1 MKTKFV
7 IIICNLLFLTT
18 FSISSQFNLGTEFAA
33 KSPNAH
39 KALINALEK
48 SGDRIFGVGVHG
60 IIVYSDDEGETWTQ
74 AKEVPFTKTLTD
86 ISCPTQNKCWATGH
100 DATILHSYDAGET
113 WQIQYQDVEFD
124 APFLSIHMYDD
135 YEGVAIGAFALS
147 LRTANG
153 GISWDYL
160 FIDDDEF
167 QPHLNYTYGDNQAWR
182 KSAQNEGYAVGEL
195 GKYYV
200 TDDRGLNWL
209 AIETGY
215 LGSYWSGIKVDQ
227 GQSLLL
233 GMSGNI
239 TIATLYE
246 LNDPVPPDKATA
258 IACYESG
265 YYRGDC
271 KVYAF
276 EDLFIGTKNSL
287 TNANLL
293 DDGRIVLSGNGGVIS
308 IIDMVREKNIK
319 TCVRSDRLSNTS
331 VIPLSIDTFLIAGES
346 GMRKHSMEQCYQN
359 FVSEDSTSQDAFYE
373 ISIN

>member
-1 MKTKFV
+1 MKLKSLVYLLSFTLC
-7 IIICNLLFLTT
+7 CNFLLA
-18 FSISSQFNLGTEFAA
+18 SQFNYGSEFAA

-48 SGDRIFGVGVHG
+48 AGDRIFGVGVHG
-60 IIVYSDDEGETWTQ
+60 IIVYSDDEGDTWTQ
-74 AKEVPFTKTLTD
+74 ADKVPFTKTLTD
-86 ISCPTQNKCWATGH
+86 ISCPSQNKCWATGH
-100 DATILHSYDAGET
+100 DATILHSFDGGQT
-113 WQIQYQDVEFD
+113 WEIQYQDIDFD
-124 APFLSIHMYDD
+124 APLLSIHMYDD
-135 YEGVAIGAFALS
+135 YEGVALGAFALS

-167 QPHLNYTYGDNQAWR
+167 QPHLNYTYGDNQGWR

-195 GKYYV
+195 GKYYI

-215 LGSYWSGIKVDQ
+215 MGSYWSGIKVDQ

-239 TIATLYE
+239 TLATLYG
-246 LNDPVPPDKATA
+246 LNDPVPPDKITS

-276 EDLFIGTKNSL
+276 DDIFIGTKNSL
-287 TNANLL
+287 TNADLL

-308 IIDMVREKNIK
+308 VVDMIREKNIK

-331 VIPLSIDTFLIAGES
+331 VIPLGIDEFLIAGES
-346 GMRKHSMEQCYQN
+346 GVRKHSMEECYQN

-373 ISIN
+373 VSIN